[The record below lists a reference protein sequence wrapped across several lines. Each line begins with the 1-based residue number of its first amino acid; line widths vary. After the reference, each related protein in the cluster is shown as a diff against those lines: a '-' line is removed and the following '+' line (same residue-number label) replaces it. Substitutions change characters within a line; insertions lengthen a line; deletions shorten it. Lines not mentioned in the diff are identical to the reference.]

1 MPPIEGGFLVS
12 SSDACSLLILMLSY
26 VSCRLTFTLFLCR
39 FNGSVEY
46 AGGHEGGDEHS
57 CCSRGGGG
65 TTLW

>member
-1 MPPIEGGFLVS
+1 MPPIKGGFLVS

-26 VSCRLTFTLFLCR
+26 GGCRLTFTLFLCI
-39 FNGSVEY
+39 FGGSVEY
-46 AGGHEGGDEHS
+46 VGGHEGGDEHS